1 VDGANILIKFQEQ
14 GETEMAATKRS
25 LVNVDEMAVAR
36 NENESLPTL
45 FGRLG
50 DDVMQLFNSQLALFK
65 VEIKEEAS
73 AYARGAALIA
83 VGAAIAMVGFA
94 LLNVAIAFG
103 VSTLF
108 AQANF
113 SQPASYALGFV
124 VTGAFYV
131 LLGAIV
137 VLVMKNRLAKQRI
150 VPPMT
155 VAELRKDKQ
164 WLKNE
169 L

>member
-1 VDGANILIKFQEQ
+1 
-14 GETEMAATKRS
+14 MAATRTS
-25 LVNVDEMAVAR
+25 LTRTDEMATR
-36 NENESLPTL
+36 NDESLPNL
-45 FGRLG
+45 FSRLG
-50 DDVMQLFNSQLALFK
+50 EDVMDLFNSQLALFK

-73 AYARGAALIA
+73 AYARNITMIAIGAVIA
-83 VGAAIAMVGFA
+83 TIGFA
-94 LLNVAIAFG
+94 LLNVAVAFA

-131 LLGAIV
+131 LVGGIV
-137 VLVMKNRLAKQRI
+137 VLLMKNRLSKQEL
-150 VPPMT
+150 VPRRT
-155 VAELRKDKQ
+155 VQELRKDKQ

>member
-1 VDGANILIKFQEQ
+1 
-14 GETEMAATKRS
+14 MAATKTS
-25 LVNVDEMAVAR
+25 LTNTNGLDTR
-36 NENESLPTL
+36 NDNDSLPNL
-45 FGRLG
+45 FSRLG

-65 VEIKEEAS
+65 VEIKEEAN
-73 AYARGAALIA
+73 AYARGVTMIA
-83 VGAAIAMVGFA
+83 IGAVIATVGFA
-94 LLNVAIAFG
+94 LLNVAIALG

-124 VTGAFYV
+124 VTGGFY
-131 LLGAIV
+131 LLVGAV
-137 VLVMKNRLAKQRI
+137 VVMLMKSRLSKQELVPQR
-150 VPPMT
+150 T
-155 VAELRKDKQ
+155 VQELRKDKQ

>member
-1 VDGANILIKFQEQ
+1 
-14 GETEMAATKRS
+14 MAATKTSLTQADGRS
-25 LVNVDEMAVAR
+25 NGLEPRPDND
-36 NENESLPTL
+36 SLPTL
-45 FGRLG
+45 FSRLG

-73 AYARGAALIA
+73 AYARNVTMIAIGAVIA
-83 VGAAIAMVGFA
+83 TVGFA
-94 LLNVAIAFG
+94 LLNVAIAFA

-124 VTGAFYV
+124 VTGGFYV
-131 LLGAIV
+131 LVGAIV
-137 VLVMKNRLAKQRI
+137 VMLMKNRLAKHDLVPQR
-150 VPPMT
+150 T
-155 VAELRKDKQ
+155 VQELRKDKQ

>member
-1 VDGANILIKFQEQ
+1 
-14 GETEMAATKRS
+14 MAATKQS
-25 LVNVDEMAVAR
+25 LTKTNG
-36 NENESLPTL
+36 NELATRDDTESLPNL
-45 FGRLG
+45 FSRLG

-73 AYARGAALIA
+73 VYARNVTMIAIGAVIA
-83 VGAAIAMVGFA
+83 TVGFA
-94 LLNVAIAFG
+94 LLNVAIAFA

-124 VTGAFYV
+124 VTGGFYV
-131 LLGAIV
+131 LVGAIV
-137 VLVMKNRLAKQRI
+137 VMLMKNRLAKHDPVPQR
-150 VPPMT
+150 T

>member
-1 VDGANILIKFQEQ
+1 
-14 GETEMAATKRS
+14 MAATGQS
-25 LVNVDEMAVAR
+25 LATADEAAITR
-36 NENESLPTL
+36 NESESLPNL
-45 FGRLG
+45 LGRLG
-50 DDVMQLFNSQLALFK
+50 DDVMQLINSQLALFK

-73 AYARGAALIA
+73 AYARGAAFIA
-83 VGAAIAMVGFA
+83 VGAVISVIGFA
-94 LLNVAIAFG
+94 LLNVAIAFA

-124 VTGAFYV
+124 ATGVFY
-131 LLGAIV
+131 LLVGGIV
-137 VLVMKNRLAKQRI
+137 VLAMKNRLAKQRL

-155 VAELRKDKQ
+155 VQELRKDKQ
-164 WLKNE
+164 WLKSE

>member
-1 VDGANILIKFQEQ
+1 
-14 GETEMAATKRS
+14 
-25 LVNVDEMAVAR
+25 
-36 NENESLPTL
+36 
-45 FGRLG
+45 
-50 DDVMQLFNSQLALFK
+50 MQLFNSQLALFK
-65 VEIKEEAS
+65 VEIKEEVS
-73 AYARGAALIA
+73 SYARGIA
-83 VGAAIAMVGFA
+83 FIAFGAVIATVGFA
-94 LLNVAIAFG
+94 LVNVAIAFA

-131 LLGAIV
+131 LVGGIV
-137 VLVMKNRLAKQRI
+137 VLLMKNRLAKQDL
-150 VPPMT
+150 VPQRT
-155 VAELRKDKQ
+155 VQELRKDKQ

>member
-1 VDGANILIKFQEQ
+1 
-14 GETEMAATKRS
+14 MAATKTS
-25 LVNVDEMAVAR
+25 LTKTNGLDVQNDAEG
-36 NENESLPTL
+36 LPNL
-45 FGRLG
+45 FSRLG

-65 VEIKEEAS
+65 VEIKEEAN
-73 AYARGAALIA
+73 AYARGITMIA
-83 VGAAIAMVGFA
+83 IGAVIATVGFA
-94 LLNVAIAFG
+94 LLNVAIAFA

-124 VTGAFYV
+124 VTGGFY
-131 LLGAIV
+131 LLVGAIV
-137 VLVMKNRLAKQRI
+137 VMLMKNRLARQDLVPQR
-150 VPPMT
+150 T
-155 VAELRKDKQ
+155 VQELRKDKQ

>member
-1 VDGANILIKFQEQ
+1 
-14 GETEMAATKRS
+14 MAAPRTSLTK
-25 LVNVDEMAVAR
+25 DERADELAAR
-36 NENESLPTL
+36 TDAESLPNL
-45 FGRLG
+45 FSRLG

-65 VEIKEEAS
+65 VEIKEEAG
-73 AYARGAALIA
+73 AYARGVTMIAIGAVIA
-83 VGAAIAMVGFA
+83 VIGFA
-94 LLNVAIAFG
+94 LLNVAIAFA

-124 VTGAFYV
+124 VTGVFYLLVGGVVV
-131 LLGAIV
+131 LL
-137 VLVMKNRLAKQRI
+137 MKNRLAKQEL
-150 VPPMT
+150 VPQRT

>member
-1 VDGANILIKFQEQ
+1 
-14 GETEMAATKRS
+14 MAAPRTSLTKDGQMTD
-25 LVNVDEMAVAR
+25 DELATRTTTDA
-36 NENESLPTL
+36 EGLPTL
-45 FGRLG
+45 FSRLG

-73 AYARGAALIA
+73 AYARGITMIAIGAVIA
-83 VGAAIAMVGFA
+83 VVGFA
-94 LLNVAIAFG
+94 LLNVAIAFA

-124 VTGAFYV
+124 ATGAFY
-131 LLGAIV
+131 LLVGGIV
-137 VLVMKNRLAKQRI
+137 VLLMKSRLARQELVPQR
-150 VPPMT
+150 T